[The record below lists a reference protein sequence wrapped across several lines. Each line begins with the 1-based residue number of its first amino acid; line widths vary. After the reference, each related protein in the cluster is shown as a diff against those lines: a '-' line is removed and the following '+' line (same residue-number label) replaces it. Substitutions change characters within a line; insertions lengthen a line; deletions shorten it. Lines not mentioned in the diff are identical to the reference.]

1 MVTCAH
7 CHLNVPG
14 SEAVASAGLHYCC
27 DEHRQLGSS

>member
-7 CHLNVPG
+7 CHLNVPE
-14 SEAVASAGLHYCC
+14 SESVASDGQHYCC